1 MTQLG
6 DFNPAYGAD
15 KFGFKD
21 LMQVA
26 YNFEAPFLYEESM
39 QRNEAILARGGAIVA
54 ETGQHTG
61 RSPKDKFVVGDNLR
75 KGAALNAVQ
84 IAEEWLKRR

>member
-21 LMQVA
+21 LKQVA
-26 YNFEAPFLYEESM
+26 YNFEAPFLYEEAM
-39 QRNEAILARGGAIVA
+39 QRREAILAKGGALVA

-61 RSPKDKFVVGDNLR
+61 RSPKDKFVV
-75 KGAALNAVQ
+75 
-84 IAEEWLKRR
+84 